1 VFVTVHPERLTPSI
15 LAWIDVVV
23 AVGPSPDKTL
33 REFAAASERVLGEL
47 PASRAE
53 KDQVACWFVHSGQSP
68 FPMRVIPGQAERI
81 RHHRKYAEGDV
92 RYKSF
97 YFRGPTGKHNLK
109 AQNLNVFCQ
118 IAEGI
123 GEETWMFHLRRNDYS
138 RWMRDVI
145 KNKDLAA
152 AVEDIERRVDLGPAQ
167 TRALV
172 RAAVETRYTLAE

>member
-1 VFVTVHPERLTPSI
+1 
-15 LAWIDVVV
+15 
-23 AVGPSPDKTL
+23 
-33 REFAAASERVLGEL
+33 
-47 PASRAE
+47 
-53 KDQVACWFVHSGQSP
+53 
-68 FPMRVIPGQAERI
+68 MRVIPGQAERI

-109 AQNLNVFCQ
+109 AQNLDVFCQ

-145 KNKDLAA
+145 KNPDLAA
-152 AVEDIERRVDLGPAQ
+152 AVEDIERRVDLASGADPCTGPRGGRGALYASGMR
-167 TRALV
+167 TSGLTSDRPSSRIRLPLADPRRERAESPLHPMQAARKRTGTHLAWR
-172 RAAVETRYTLAE
+172 RASTPCSAEGVQGC